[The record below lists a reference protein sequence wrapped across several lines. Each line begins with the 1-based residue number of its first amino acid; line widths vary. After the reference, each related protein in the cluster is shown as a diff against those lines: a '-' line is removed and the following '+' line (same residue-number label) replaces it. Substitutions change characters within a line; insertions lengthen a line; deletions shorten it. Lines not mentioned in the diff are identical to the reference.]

1 MLSSFYAEASQK
13 NANRHAD
20 ERKAILLSLA
30 LLIPGI
36 AVLWVFS
43 RDMLTWFGDPAY
55 AAGAVGALRILIFGS
70 IPAFL
75 NSILLTRV
83 RIRKK
88 SAPLI
93 VASTITTAVIL
104 GLGVILLQTNG
115 IEGLALASVLGGA
128 AATPYYYAVARKS
141 FKEEPAPPVEPAIQ
155 S

>member
-1 MLSSFYAEASQK
+1 MGLNLRPVRRPNPRRGIGYDFFEFDLLLPWIAS
-13 NANRHAD
+13 
-20 ERKAILLSLA
+20 
-30 LLIPGI
+30 
-36 AVLWVFS
+36 LWVFS

-115 IEGLALASVLGGA
+115 IEGLALASVLGGV

-141 FKEEPAPPVEPAIQ
+141 FREEPAPPVEPAIQ